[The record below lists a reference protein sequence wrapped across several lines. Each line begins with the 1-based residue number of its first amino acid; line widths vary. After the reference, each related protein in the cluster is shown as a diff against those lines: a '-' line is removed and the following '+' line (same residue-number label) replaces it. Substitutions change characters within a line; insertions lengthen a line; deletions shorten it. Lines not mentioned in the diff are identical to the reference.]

1 LLPQLK
7 QTIHAEVVKELQDF
21 AAKSE
26 PRPFILLVV
35 TVPRLMTVTTEG
47 DTAKVKAPL
56 ADRTIELTM
65 QRDAERWRV
74 TGVNDDV
81 LVQRVVD
88 NVMKELPAIGALDAN
103 SPLLKKSQRKSR
115 RNR

>member
-1 LLPQLK
+1 
-7 QTIHAEVVKELQDF
+7 
-21 AAKSE
+21 
-26 PRPFILLVV
+26 
-35 TVPRLMTVTTEG
+35 
-47 DTAKVKAPL
+47 
-56 ADRTIELTM
+56 
-65 QRDAERWRV
+65 V

-103 SPLLKKSQRKSR
+103 NPLLKKSQRKSR